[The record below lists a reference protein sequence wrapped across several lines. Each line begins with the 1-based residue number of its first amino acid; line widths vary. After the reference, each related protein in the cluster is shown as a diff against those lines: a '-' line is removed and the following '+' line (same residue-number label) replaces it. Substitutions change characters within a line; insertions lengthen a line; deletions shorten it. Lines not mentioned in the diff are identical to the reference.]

1 MLASISLATVTFLG
15 RRDHATVVA
24 TLGGYCCI
32 ISLNGAF
39 LNSGV
44 EANRSGED
52 EKWSAGEQEDGGD
65 MHVARE
71 H

>member
-1 MLASISLATVTFLG
+1 LLASIILATVTLWG
-15 RRDHATVVA
+15 RRDHATAVA
-24 TLGGYCCI
+24 TLGGNSCI

-44 EANRSGED
+44 EVNRSGED

-71 H
+71 R